1 MSVCVLE
8 SEREREGERGREWER
23 VDAELLCGV
32 WGCGVCINE
41 KREKGHR
48 TEPNKWRQT
57 VITNNHA
64 TL

>member
-32 WGCGVCINE
+32 
-41 KREKGHR
+41 
-48 TEPNKWRQT
+48 
-57 VITNNHA
+57 
-64 TL
+64 